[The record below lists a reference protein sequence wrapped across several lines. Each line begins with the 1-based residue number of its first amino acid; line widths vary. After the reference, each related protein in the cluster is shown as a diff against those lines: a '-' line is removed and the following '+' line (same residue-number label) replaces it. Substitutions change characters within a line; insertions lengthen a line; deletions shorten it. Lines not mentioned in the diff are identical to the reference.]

1 MNSAIV
7 IAAAARDLVSKHDSR
22 LLDTNGVRISLNKN
36 WANKW
41 RNRMGMVKWKATT
54 AHSKMTAQDF
64 DKSKAQMLADIKCT
78 VEIENTPQ
86 QLVINWDQTAIYYVP
101 RSDWTMAKAG

>member
-36 WANKW
+36 WANKR
-41 RNRMGMVKWKATT
+41 RNRMGMVK
-54 AHSKMTAQDF
+54 
-64 DKSKAQMLADIKCT
+64 
-78 VEIENTPQ
+78 
-86 QLVINWDQTAIYYVP
+86 
-101 RSDWTMAKAG
+101 